1 MEGEAASWEPWLV
14 LVVTV
19 VMFVLLVTGWKT
31 PDMVAF
37 MALCIVWNAGVID
50 TKAALS
56 GFSNT
61 GLLAVGVLFVVV
73 QAVER
78 SQLLVI
84 MARYAFGM
92 NTGVRLGLARL
103 CIFVF
108 FISGFLNNTPVVAL
122 LTPITR
128 DWARTRGFFP
138 STFLIPLSFS
148 AIFGGLLTIIGTST
162 NLVVTGLAENMGLQ
176 IPGFFDIALLVSFC
190 VLKDTLPP
198 NLDKD
203 HVGLPA
209 GIIGIIYLVLM
220 SPILLPKTGGLLRY
234 AKENQKDLVTEVQVR
249 PTPSGKTRGRKSTDE
264 HNSGEKRRQGDG
276 WKGGK
281 KDER

>member
-1 MEGEAASWEPWLV
+1 MVCFLLLFKTCFYNTSRPLKTIHAVEILGTMEGEAASWEPWLV

-37 MALCIVWNAGVID
+37 MALCIVWNAGIID

-176 IPGFFDIALLVSFC
+176 IPGFFDIALVINPIPLGCSSSILCSSDV
-190 VLKDTLPP
+190 
-198 NLDKD
+198 
-203 HVGLPA
+203 A
-209 GIIGIIYLVLM
+209 RLVLRAEGHLA
-220 SPILLPKTGGLLRY
+220 SQP
-234 AKENQKDLVTEVQVR
+234 
-249 PTPSGKTRGRKSTDE
+249 
-264 HNSGEKRRQGDG
+264 
-276 WKGGK
+276 
-281 KDER
+281 